1 MAPIVVLGV
10 LAAVALKGGSFI
22 WGASVSTSPLSE
34 ERRRHL
40 LDHVETILKK
50 LDEAG
55 RSPGAA
61 TVASVRHD
69 LALLRENVAKG
80 WTKPHEFRAAT
91 RVINFMGWEHT
102 KGAFA
107 GVGELL
113 RNSSGSFDKVYGDW
127 FGKRK
132 QPAPKRAIEPP
143 QDKPHG

>member
-10 LAAVALKGGSFI
+10 LAAVAIKGGSFI

-50 LDEAG
+50 LEEAG
-55 RSPGAA
+55 RSPGPAK
-61 TVASVRHD
+61 VASVRED
-69 LALLRENVAKG
+69 LALLRANVATG

-91 RVINFMGWEHT
+91 RLTNFMGWQHT

-113 RNSSGSFDKVYGDW
+113 RNSSGALGTVYGDW
-127 FGKRK
+127 FGK
-132 QPAPKRAIEPP
+132 QHPQSDPP
-143 QDKPHG
+143 DEERH